1 MIKRQTTIFSQLII
15 NVVGPAVLALLVLG
29 AINYVKTR
37 NILVNSNK
45 EKNAIITDEITHII
59 ELEDL
64 ALEILQNELN
74 KRMEEISNRLVY
86 DYFLNTNNIES
97 ADLVKIHRELGLNP
111 EFEDI
116 YIINRRGFV
125 VNTTFQEDMG
135 KNFFDFGLEHKNLLL
150 QIWENGEFFPERF
163 TIEDVTKRL
172 RKYTYQPT
180 VDGKFII
187 ELGIYSVRADEI
199 IQMIKDRINGIAHM
213 HESIQSV
220 DLFIGVDE
228 PFSLNNK
235 DAHIPEDHIPFYRQV
250 ITDGIAF
257 STREKTGRDWID
269 YQYMFMSREHT
280 DLYRGSVI
288 RIISDY
294 SKERKMLRTEL
305 FVFMGIFLTT
315 LLIVVLLLYLR
326 TKVITDPIK
335 KLVMNVNRITDGHLN
350 ERAEVV
356 GRNEITRLSEKFN
369 MMIAQLESY
378 TNELEE
384 KVKERTA
391 EIEKQK
397 EEISAQRDS
406 LEEQRN
412 MLSDANANLAT
423 AYKEIEAQKR
433 HIEDSIHY
441 AKRIQNAI
449 LPPDEFV
456 KNVLRE
462 HFIFYLPKDIVS
474 GDFYWLTKMDSRVYV
489 AAVDC
494 TGHGVPGAFMS
505 IVGHDQL
512 NYSVNVV
519 GARKPSEILNALNKG
534 VTNTLRQSRAE
545 ISVKDGMDIALCRI
559 DYKNMKLEYSGAF
572 NPLYLVRNNELI
584 QVDANK
590 FPIGAFVE
598 ESLQVFTNHE
608 IEMEEGD
615 VFYIFSD
622 GYQDQFGGPKNKKFL
637 TKRFREL
644 LLEISSNPM
653 DKQREKLE
661 KRFLDWKKDLVQVD
675 DILVI
680 GIQI

>member
-1 MIKRQTTIFSQLII
+1 MKDRQTTIFNQLII

-29 AINYVKTR
+29 AINYFKTR
-37 NILVNSNK
+37 NILVNSNA

-59 ELEDL
+59 ELQDL
-64 ALEILQNELN
+64 ALEILENGLN
-74 KRMEEISNRLVY
+74 KRMEEISNQLVQN
-86 DYFLNTNNIES
+86 YFLNTDKIES
-97 ADLVKIHRELGLNP
+97 RDLQKIHKELGMNP

-125 VNTTFQEDMG
+125 VNTTFEDDLG
-135 KNFFDFGLEHKNLLL
+135 RNFFDFGVEYQNLLL
-150 QIWENGEFFPERF
+150 QIWDGEKFFPERF
-163 TIEDVTKRL
+163 TIEDATKRL

-180 VDGKFII
+180 VDGQFII
-187 ELGIYSVRADEI
+187 ELGIYSGRADEI
-199 IQMIKDRINGIAHM
+199 IQMIKDRINGIASM
-213 HESIQSV
+213 HESIQSA
-220 DLFIGVDE
+220 DLFIGLDN
-228 PFSLNNK
+228 PFSFNS
-235 DAHIPEDHIPFYRQV
+235 DAEIPDNHLPFYRQV
-250 ITDGIAF
+250 VSDGITF
-257 STREKTGRDWID
+257 STREKVDRDWIN
-269 YQYMFMSREHT
+269 YQYMFMPREHT
-280 DLYRGSVI
+280 DLYSGSVI
-288 RIISDY
+288 RIVSDY
-294 SKERKMLRTEL
+294 SKERKLLRTEL
-305 FVFMGIFLTT
+305 LVFLGIFMAT
-315 LLIVVLLLYLR
+315 LLVVVMLLYLR

-335 KLVMNVNRITDGHLN
+335 RLVMNVNRITEGHLN

-378 TNELEE
+378 TNDLEE

-397 EEISAQRDS
+397 EEITAQRDS

-412 MLSDANANLAT
+412 MLSEANANLAT
-423 AYKEIEAQKR
+423 AYKEIEEQKR

-449 LPPDEFV
+449 LPPEEFV
-456 KNVLRE
+456 KSALKE

-474 GDFYWLTKMDSRVYV
+474 GDFYWMTKIDNKAYI

-512 NYSVNVV
+512 NYAVNVA
-519 GARKPSEILNALNKG
+519 GAKKPAEILNALNKG
-534 VTNTLRQSRAE
+534 VTRTLRQSQRE
-545 ISVKDGMDIALCRI
+545 STVKDGMDIALCGI
-559 DYKNMKLEYSGAF
+559 DYSKKKLEYAGAF
-572 NPLYLVRNNELI
+572 NPLYMVRNNELV

-590 FPIGAFVE
+590 FPVGTFVGE
-598 ESLQVFTNHE
+598 NLQVFTNHE
-608 IEMEEGD
+608 LDVQEGD

-622 GYQDQFGGPKNKKFL
+622 GYQDQFGGPKDKKFL

-644 LLEISSNPM
+644 LLEISIHPM
-653 DKQREKLE
+653 DKQREILE
-661 KRFLDWKKDLVQVD
+661 KTFLDWKKDAVQVD

-680 GIQI
+680 GIKI